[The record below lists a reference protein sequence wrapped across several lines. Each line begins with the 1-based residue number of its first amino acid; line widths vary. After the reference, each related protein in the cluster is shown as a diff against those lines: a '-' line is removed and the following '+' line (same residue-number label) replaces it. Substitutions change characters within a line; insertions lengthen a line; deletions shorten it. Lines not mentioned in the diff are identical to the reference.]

1 MANTSLVSGFFRF
14 VTDFHQ
20 KIALSALFINY
31 VNDYFLKCVGGN
43 PISLLALFSF
53 NQCSWI
59 VSNSIS
65 PFSLDDANGNLI
77 FCQSW
82 TTQELLS
89 KIPSMIFIYNFLIVS
104 SKRLCTK
111 WGVIVHQ
118 WDEKTASFQVS
129 SSARHNFRPR
139 VGHLTNNF
147 QPPILENICNNF

>member
-1 MANTSLVSGFFRF
+1 MPYFDQICFCDISYALYSDCTLPAPLLRLSSIFISPSSEHNCGLKEIYRVHKTWQIQTLCQDFFQF

-20 KIALSALFINY
+20 KIVLSLFINY

-43 PISLLALFSF
+43 PISLLARFSL

-82 TTQELLS
+82 GTQELLS
-89 KIPSMIFIYNFLIVS
+89 
-104 SKRLCTK
+104 
-111 WGVIVHQ
+111 
-118 WDEKTASFQVS
+118 
-129 SSARHNFRPR
+129 
-139 VGHLTNNF
+139 
-147 QPPILENICNNF
+147 